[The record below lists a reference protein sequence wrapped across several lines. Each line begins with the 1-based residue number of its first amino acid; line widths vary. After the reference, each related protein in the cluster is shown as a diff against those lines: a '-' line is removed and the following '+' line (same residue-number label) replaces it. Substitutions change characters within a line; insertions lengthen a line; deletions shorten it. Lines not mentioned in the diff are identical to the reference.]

1 MLNLLLIL
9 LVLLMFMAFFEDY
22 IPERDRLWLFV
33 GAAAVMALVAGF
45 RPDNV
50 DKDYDN
56 YIRFYYSFDITTEYT
71 FILIANLIRFTI
83 DNYIYVFAIYA
94 GLCMALIA
102 YSIKNLSD
110 LWLASLLIYFS
121 QYFILHCMT
130 QIRVSVAAGFFLIAL
145 PFLFQRKIG
154 KFLLTLLGAVSFH
167 YSSIVYLFFFALTG
181 KELKGKWL
189 IFWCSLI
196 PICIVLFMM
205 ETGLTM
211 VIPIPY
217 LEEKLLLY
225 EELALHGELVLVTP
239 FSNVQLTRIA
249 IVYFFIWKSSIIA
262 EHNKYVY
269 LLIKIEIL
277 GICAYCLLANVPV
290 LACRVSEMICI
301 VEVILYP
308 LMIYTVRPTWIGK
321 AGVMATAFLLFIISL
336 FFNKIL
342 YL

>member
-22 IPERDRLWLFV
+22 ISERDRLWLFV
-33 GAAAVMALVAGF
+33 GAAVVMALVAGF

-56 YIRFYYSFDITTEYT
+56 YIRFYYSFDITTEFT

-83 DNYIYVFAIYA
+83 DNYLYVFVIYA
-94 GLCMALIA
+94 ALCMALVV
-102 YSIKNLSD
+102 YSVKNLSE
-110 LWLASLLIYFS
+110 LWFSSLLIYFS

-130 QIRVSVAAGFFLIAL
+130 QIRVSVAAGFFLLAL

-189 IFWCSLI
+189 VFWCSLI
-196 PICIVLFMM
+196 PVCAVLFVMKI
-205 ETGLTM
+205 GLTA

-217 LEEKLLLY
+217 IEEKLQLY
-225 EELALHGELVLVTP
+225 ETVVANGEVSEVSP
-239 FSNVQLTRIA
+239 FNTVQYLRIA
-249 IVYFFIWKSSIIA
+249 LVYFFIWKSKVIA
-262 EHNKYVY
+262 EHNKYIY
-269 LLIKIEIL
+269 LLIKIEIIGL
-277 GICAYCLLANVPV
+277 CAMFLLPAVPV
-290 LACRVSEMICI
+290 LAFRVSEMICI
-301 VEVILYP
+301 VEVVLYP
-308 LMIYTVRPTWIGK
+308 LMIYTVRPAWIGK
-321 AGVMATAFLLFIISL
+321 AGVTTAAFLLFVISL

>member
-1 MLNLLLIL
+1 MLYILLIL

-22 IPERDRLWLFV
+22 ISERDRLWLFI
-33 GAAAVMALVAGF
+33 GAAAVMTLVAGF
-45 RPDNV
+45 RPDDV

-56 YIRFYYSFDITTEYT
+56 YIRYYYSFDITTEYT

-94 GLCMALIA
+94 ALCMALIA

-110 LWLASLLIYFS
+110 LWLSSLLIYLS

-130 QIRVSVAAGFFLIAL
+130 QIRVSVAAGFFLLAL

-189 IFWCSLI
+189 IFWSSLI
-196 PICIVLFMM
+196 PVCIVLFVMKIS
-205 ETGLTM
+205 LTV

-225 EELALHGELVLVTP
+225 EKLTLQGESMVASP
-239 FSNVQLTRIA
+239 FSIVQLARIA
-249 IVYFFIWKSSIIA
+249 LLYFFIWKSRVIA
-262 EHNKYVY
+262 KHNTYIY

-277 GICAYCLLANVPV
+277 GICAFCLLANVPV
-290 LACRVSEMICI
+290 LAFRVSEMICI

-308 LMIYTVRPTWIGK
+308 LIIYTLHPRWIGK
-321 AGVMATAFLLFIISL
+321 TCVIATACLLFVAYN
-336 FFNKIL
+336 FVNKIL

>member
-1 MLNLLLIL
+1 MLYILLIL

-22 IPERDRLWLFV
+22 ISERDRLWLFI

-45 RPDNV
+45 CPDDV

-56 YIRFYYSFDITTEYT
+56 YIRYYYSFDITTEYT

-94 GLCMALIA
+94 ALCMALIA

-110 LWLASLLIYFS
+110 LWLSSLLIYLS

-130 QIRVSVAAGFFLIAL
+130 QIRVSVAAGFFLLSL

-167 YSSIVYLFFFALTG
+167 YSSIVYFLFFALTG

-196 PICIVLFMM
+196 PICAVLFVMKIN
-205 ETGLTM
+205 LL
-211 VIPIPY
+211 VAIPIPY
-217 LEEKLLLY
+217 IEEKMQLY
-225 EELALHGELVLVTP
+225 ETVVTKGQVSEVTP
-239 FSNVQLTRIA
+239 FDKLQLARIA
-249 IVYFFIWKSSIIA
+249 LIYFFIWKSKVIA
-262 EHNKYVY
+262 EHNKYIY
-269 LLIKIEIL
+269 LLIKLEIIGL
-277 GICAYCLLANVPV
+277 CSMFLLSAIPV
-290 LACRVSEMICI
+290 MAFRVSEMICI
-301 VEVILYP
+301 VEIILYP
-308 LMIYTVRPTWIGK
+308 LMVYTVRPAWLGK
-321 AGVMATAFLLFIISL
+321 AGVTATAFLFFVISL